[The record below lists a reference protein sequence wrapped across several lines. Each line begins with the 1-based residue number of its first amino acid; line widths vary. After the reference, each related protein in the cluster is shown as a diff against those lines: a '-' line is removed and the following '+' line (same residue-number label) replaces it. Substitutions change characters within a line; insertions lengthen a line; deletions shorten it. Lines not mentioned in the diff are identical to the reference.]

1 MFCSDCLTFGLKLSS
16 LMNYSDVYF
25 AIFLLCRIGLLKVP
39 KGNSKDTRKEV
50 NVQVNAQVHVQS

>member
-1 MFCSDCLTFGLKLSS
+1 
-16 LMNYSDVYF
+16 MNYSDVYF

-39 KGNSKDTRKEV
+39 KVNSKDTRKEV